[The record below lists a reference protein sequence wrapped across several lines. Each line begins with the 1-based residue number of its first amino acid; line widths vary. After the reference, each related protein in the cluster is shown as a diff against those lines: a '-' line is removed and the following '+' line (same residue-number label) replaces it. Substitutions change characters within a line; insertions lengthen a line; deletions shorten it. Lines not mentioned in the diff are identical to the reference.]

1 MHRRIRGAARIIGA
15 LALCVL
21 VAPGTWVRS
30 NPPPER
36 IHEVMFTPV
45 TAAAHPD
52 GSTNLAVDGL
62 WALDNRDPFFGGYS
76 ALVAQPGGR
85 AIAFSDLGETLA
97 FTLPGRGAS
106 ETRLKAVR
114 AHPQQGN
121 ARQDIESATADP
133 RTGRIWVGYEQH
145 HAIRRWAPGDAEGDI
160 EWPEPMQGW
169 DGNSGA
175 EALVRLDD
183 GRFLAFGERNAR
195 GLLFAGDPVDSADPL
210 EFTIGWPD
218 GHHPVDAAQLPDG
231 RVLVL
236 TRKIALAWPAFESLL
251 LVGNPR
257 TIRAGETWE
266 PRLFARLDTLL
277 PRENYEALAVERE
290 GAGVAL
296 WLMSDDNFSSFQRT
310 LLARLH
316 LRP

>member
-1 MHRRIRGAARIIGA
+1 MGKKRRGTARTIGA

-36 IHEVMFTPV
+36 IHEVMFTSLAAGAHPV
-45 TAAAHPD
+45 ATAA
-52 GSTNLAVDGL
+52 LAPGGL
-62 WALDNRDPFFGGYS
+62 WVLDSADPFFGGYS
-76 ALVAQPGGR
+76 ALVVQPGGR
-85 AIAFSDLGETLA
+85 AIAFSDLGETFV

-106 ETRLKAVR
+106 ETRLEAVR
-114 AHPQQGN
+114 AHPRQGN

-133 RTGRIWVGYEQH
+133 PTGRIWVGYEQH
-145 HAIRRWAPGDAEGDI
+145 HAIRRFAPGETEGHID
-160 EWPEPMQGW
+160 WPEPMQGW

-195 GLLFAGDPVDSADPL
+195 GLLFARDPVDGAEPL
-210 EFTIGWPD
+210 AFTAAWPD
-218 GHHPVDAAQLPDG
+218 GHRPADAAQLPDG

-236 TRKIALAWPAFESLL
+236 TRKIVLAWPPFESLL
-251 LVGNPR
+251 LVGDPR

-266 PRLFARLDTLL
+266 PRLLARLDTLL

-316 LRP
+316 LQS